1 MKCVYEG
8 FMTVEKI
15 TAVPTENNLILLLFY
30 VTELCASPVRFK
42 EAVSLLTDGPC
53 YPVS

>member
-15 TAVPTENNLILLLFY
+15 TAVPTENNLILLLFMLQSY
-30 VTELCASPVRFK
+30 V
-42 EAVSLLTDGPC
+42 EARWGLRKQ
-53 YPVS
+53 